1 MKNDKNNTILD
12 PKKVHNDS
20 LDALRSSINLMS
32 ELISDAVSVPHATS
46 KNILLKSCLEQFKY
60 MRSCMLNLSQA
71 VELMRSNPETA
82 NAHMKSILKQCGLQD
97 MDDPSYAEGKYFVE
111 GERACDKL
119 REMFTPDYDKPPAGK
134 EEFPKFSIA
143 TKEDVDSTGMRANL
157 DDKQYVKLPI
167 DKELGRADSAND
179 DEENDKQAVAEEQ
192 TKKTKRRTKK
202 TK

>member
-1 MKNDKNNTILD
+1 MKNDKTNTILD
-12 PKKVHNDS
+12 PKKLHNDS
-20 LDALRSSINLMS
+20 LDALISNIDLMS
-32 ELISDAVSVPHATS
+32 ELISDAISVTNAIS
-46 KNILLKSCLEQFKY
+46 KNVLLKSCLEQFKSV
-60 MRSCMLNLSQA
+60 RACIFNISQA
-71 VELMRSNPETA
+71 AKLMRSNPETA

-119 REMFTPDYDKPPAGK
+119 REMFTDYEKPPAGK
-134 EEFPKFSIA
+134 EEFPKFSLA

-157 DDKQYVKLPI
+157 DDKQYVKLPTN
-167 DKELGRADSAND
+167 KELGRENSTND
-179 DEENDKQAVAEEQ
+179 AEENDKQVATEEQ